1 VPFVSPF
8 SEREKLETLFDRHGS
23 DVFNFSLRV
32 AGTREAASR
41 ATKAAFLALG
51 RDPERNPLAGARREG
66 EPNLLAGTRREP
78 RLSLLAEA
86 RRETAELLGDP
97 HRDPVPDGWRLPLQQ
112 ANGLPVQEANGR
124 LAVPHRE
131 ALALR
136 ELAGC
141 SYEELGR
148 IVGADRE
155 AVAALLWQAR
165 LALRDELAQSRLLS
179 IAPVASS
186 CRRALALIVMHSDG
200 ELHDAGERAWL
211 RRHLRTCGKCRLSQ
225 EAVRQAS
232 TCYRDWPAAPV
243 PLGMRESLSSSD
255 PAGRPAAG
263 SGRSSRSRPGS
274 PPRGARRGARR
285 SPG

>member
-8 SEREKLETLFDRHGS
+8 SEGEQLDTLFDRHGA
-23 DVFNFSLRV
+23 DVFNFCLRV

-41 ATKAAFLALG
+41 ATKAAFLSL
-51 RDPERNPLAGARREG
+51 RLDPQ
-66 EPNLLAGTRREP
+66 PNLLAGTRREP
-78 RLSLLAEA
+78 RLTLLAEA
-86 RRETAELLGDP
+86 RREVAELIGDP
-97 HRDPVPDGWRLPLQQ
+97 PGDRVPDGSGLPVQE

-124 LAVPHRE
+124 LAAPHRE

-155 AVAALLWQAR
+155 AVAGLLWQAR
-165 LALRDELAQSRLLS
+165 LALRDHLAHSTLLS
-179 IAPVASS
+179 IASVATS
-186 CRRALALIVMHSDG
+186 CRRALALIVMHWDG
-200 ELHDAGERAWL
+200 ELHDPGERTWL
-211 RRHLRTCGKCRLSQ
+211 QRHLRTCGKCRLSQ

-232 TCYRDWPAAPV
+232 TCYRNWPAAPV
-243 PLGMRESLSSSD
+243 PLGMRESLSPSV

-263 SGRSSRSRPGS
+263 SGRSSRRPPGSRP
-274 PPRGARRGARR
+274 RGVRRGARR